1 MNAYELIEKATQI
14 IRDGYGKCEI
24 YAGNSG
30 PITAF
35 DYLFIYL
42 DDIRSNDSKENK

>member
-42 DDIRSNDSKENK
+42 DDIRSNGGKEGK

>member
-14 IRDGYGKCEI
+14 IRDGYGMCEI
-24 YAGNSG
+24 YAGNSA

-42 DDIRSNDSKENK
+42 DDIPKVGRDEK

>member
-30 PITAF
+30 PIMAF

-42 DDIRSNDSKENK
+42 DDIPNVGRDEK

>member
-14 IRDGYGKCEI
+14 IRDGYGMCEI
-24 YAGNSG
+24 YAGNSS

-42 DDIRSNDSKENK
+42 DDIPNGGREDK

>member
-24 YAGNSG
+24 YAGNSS

-42 DDIRSNDSKENK
+42 DDIRSNDSKEGK

>member
-42 DDIRSNDSKENK
+42 DDIRSNNGEEGK

>member
-24 YAGNSG
+24 YAGNSS

-42 DDIRSNDSKENK
+42 DDIRSNDVKEGK

>member
-42 DDIRSNDSKENK
+42 DDIRSNDSKEGK

>member
-24 YAGNSG
+24 YAGNSS

-42 DDIRSNDSKENK
+42 DDIRSNDDKEGK